1 MKKIISLLLILIL
14 FTGCSIQKI
23 EDTSFDSIIK
33 SILYQEIDLANSNFE
48 GYKFY
53 LPRGTKVYD
62 KKDSNLEIKDQDNT
76 YYLYVD
82 MISYYYKTK
91 VNHTID
97 NNIFYSNNLSYR
109 NKEGY
114 IDITKVNNKYF
125 LEVMYNYA
133 KIESYVN
140 EENLYDSFMNI
151 CYILATINY
160 NDTTIKYRLNDEEFK
175 AIGEEF
181 DIFKSKKDNDNFL
194 QWIEKYDKYEEKN
207 TTKDQDI
214 IETDED

>member
-82 MISYYYKTK
+82 CVSYFSI
-91 VNHTID
+91 N
-97 NNIFYSNNLSYR
+97 SGLSLMLNLHP
-109 NKEGY
+109 K
-114 IDITKVNNKYF
+114 
-125 LEVMYNYA
+125 
-133 KIESYVN
+133 
-140 EENLYDSFMNI
+140 
-151 CYILATINY
+151 C
-160 NDTTIKYRLNDEEFK
+160 
-175 AIGEEF
+175 
-181 DIFKSKKDNDNFL
+181 
-194 QWIEKYDKYEEKN
+194 
-207 TTKDQDI
+207 DI
-214 IETDED
+214 IYKR

>member
-1 MKKIISLLLILIL
+1 
-14 FTGCSIQKI
+14 
-23 EDTSFDSIIK
+23 
-33 SILYQEIDLANSNFE
+33 
-48 GYKFY
+48 
-53 LPRGTKVYD
+53 
-62 KKDSNLEIKDQDNT
+62 
-76 YYLYVD
+76 
-82 MISYYYKTK
+82 
-91 VNHTID
+91 
-97 NNIFYSNNLSYR
+97 
-109 NKEGY
+109 
-114 IDITKVNNKYF
+114 
-125 LEVMYNYA
+125 MYNYA

-151 CYILATINY
+151 CYILATIDY

-175 AIGEEF
+175 ARGEEF